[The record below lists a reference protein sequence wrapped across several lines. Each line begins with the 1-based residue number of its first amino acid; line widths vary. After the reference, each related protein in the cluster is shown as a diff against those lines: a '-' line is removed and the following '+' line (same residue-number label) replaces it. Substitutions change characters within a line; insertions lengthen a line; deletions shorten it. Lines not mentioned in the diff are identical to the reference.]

1 MATETTVVD
10 NAPSED
16 PREVRQERRV
26 GTIDLDGTGA
36 GSITVALT
44 GELHALGTGLMS
56 NASVSDGSVSVSNL
70 TVDSVGL
77 TVSGGTADATVD
89 FEVVVSEDGFYRES
103 GGI

>member
-26 GTIDLDGTGA
+26 GTIDLDGSGA
-36 GSITVALT
+36 GSITVDLT
-44 GELHALGTGLMS
+44 GELHALGLGLM
-56 NASVSDGSVSVSNL
+56 AVAEASDGTATTSNL
-70 TVDSVGL
+70 SVDSVDVDV
-77 TVSGGTADATVD
+77 TGGSADATVD

-103 GGI
+103 GDL